1 MNFFE
6 HQDAARRNTT
16 QLLMLFV
23 LGVVCTVGCVD
34 LLLLLVLGSQKM
46 SAGGMVAFMAVAS
59 ACTLLVI
66 GAGSAIKASQ
76 MMGGGRAVAEAL
88 GGTQVLP
95 STRDPDERRAL
106 NVVEEMAI
114 ASGMP
119 VPPVYVTPERSIN
132 AFAAG
137 RTQKEYIIGLTRG
150 CIKNL
155 SRDELQGVVAHEFS
169 HLFHQDTRMN
179 MRLVAWLGG
188 ILALSLIGRAI
199 LREARFSSNRKSGG
213 APLALGLGLMAIG
226 GVGYFFGRL
235 IQSAVSRQREFLAD
249 ASAVQYTR
257 NPDGLASALEAIRIG
272 PGSAMEAPRATEFS
286 HFFFASGLNAMFA
299 THPPLEER
307 IRRIRGVK
315 PGQALPE
322 DTATRPRMAV
332 RPQVEEGIAAI
343 PPVQP
348 AVELLPVSGVG
359 LAALRSS
366 LAGVGKVSP
375 TQLAN
380 ADRILSTLPKQLV
393 EATQSPF
400 SARAVI
406 CGMLLPQDFSA
417 ASTMMDLIR
426 TRDLPLADTVN
437 QLAPALQN
445 IHPAQRLPLLSLCAA
460 SMALMSPQQYAEFR
474 QLLLDLAGLDRQLDR
489 LEWTV
494 RIILRRAVER
504 RGSGDEL
511 APHPGLAQ
519 IRLVTGV
526 LSYAGARN
534 MSQAEHAWRVAA
546 AAAPGI
552 GQTLPTLQECTLD
565 ALDAALRSLDR
576 GTMRQKRVAVEACVA
591 AVCADGVA
599 TPDEAE
605 LFRAIC
611 DAIGVPVPPLP
622 IAA

>member
-6 HQDAARRNTT
+6 HQDEARRNTT
-16 QLLMLFV
+16 WLLTLFV

-34 LLLLLVLGSQKM
+34 LLLLIVIGHRFSGGS
-46 SAGGMVAFMAVAS
+46 MVVFMAIAS

-66 GAGSAIKASQ
+66 GAGSAFKASQ

-88 GGTQVLP
+88 GGTQISP
-95 STRDPDERRAL
+95 ATRDEHERRAL

-119 VPPVYVTPERSIN
+119 VPPVYVTPEPSIN

-137 RTQKEYIIGLTRG
+137 RTQQEFIIGLTRG
-150 CIKNL
+150 CIKHL

-199 LREARFSSNRKSGG
+199 LRGSYRSSNRKGG
-213 APLALGLGLMAIG
+213 AGGLAIGLGLLIIG

-257 NPDGLASALEAIRIG
+257 NPEGLASALEAIRIG

-286 HFFFASGLNAMFA
+286 HFFFAPGLHAMFA

-307 IRRIRGVK
+307 IRRIRGLE
-315 PGQALPE
+315 PDQPLLS

-332 RPQVEEGIAAI
+332 RPQADQGVAAI
-343 PPVQP
+343 PPTHP
-348 AVELLPVSGVG
+348 GVELLPVSGVG
-359 LAALRSS
+359 MAALRSS
-366 LAGVGKVSP
+366 LAGVGKLSP
-375 TQLAN
+375 TQLDN
-380 ADRILSTLPKQLV
+380 ADRILSSLPKQLV
-393 EATQSPF
+393 EATRSPF

-406 CGMLLPQDFSA
+406 CGMLMPQDFSA
-417 ASTMMDLIR
+417 SSAMINLIR

-437 QLAPALQN
+437 QLAPALQD
-445 IHPAQRLPLLSLCAA
+445 IHPAQRLPLLSMCAA

-474 QLLLDLAGLDRQLDR
+474 QLLLDLAGLDKQLDR

-511 APHPGLAQ
+511 APHPGLQQ
-519 IRLVTGV
+519 IRLVAGV
-526 LSYAGARN
+526 LSYAGARTV
-534 MSQAEHAWRVAA
+534 SQAEHAWRVAA

-552 GQTLPTLQECTLD
+552 GQTPPALKECTLD

-576 GTMRQKRVAVEACVA
+576 GTMRQKRVTVEACIA

-622 IAA
+622 LAA